1 MARRLAPI
9 AAFLIAIAP
18 WQVRAADPDPD
29 PQAQAPPTARTAPP
43 SASTADFFFGPPR
56 VWFSIRGS
64 VLIPRASGDLFTF
77 VSDQLTVDRSD
88 LRAGGFGAD
97 FGTVL
102 TPAFDFVIGFDMN
115 RNETLSEYRHFIGSN
130 DQPITQQNQLRQSGL
145 STGIRFTPGGRGH
158 RISNYAFIP
167 RRITP
172 FGGAGM
178 SVAYYSFSQQ
188 GQFVDYTDLAI
199 FTDRFTSD
207 GWSVG
212 PYLQGGA
219 DVQAWKH
226 LFITFD
232 ARYTWMRS
240 DHLDAD
246 FTGFEGIDLAG
257 FRGGTGI
264 SIVF

>member
-43 SASTADFFFGPPR
+43 STSTADFFFGPPR

-97 FGTVL
+97 VGAVL
-102 TPAFDFVIGFDMN
+102 RPTIDFVIGFDMN

-130 DQPITQQNQLRQSGL
+130 DQPITQTNQFRQSGL
-145 STGIRFTPGGRGH
+145 STGIRFMPVGRGH
-158 RISNYAFIP
+158 QISNYAFVP

-172 FGGAGM
+172 FAGAGL

-199 FTDRFTSD
+199 FSDRFTSD
-207 GWSVG
+207 GWSAG
-212 PYLQGGA
+212 PYIQGGA

-226 LFITFD
+226 LFLTFD
-232 ARYTWMRS
+232 ARYTWMHS
-240 DHLDAD
+240 GLDED

>member
-1 MARRLAPI
+1 MVRRPASI
-9 AAFLIAIAP
+9 AAFLIVAALAG
-18 WQVRAADPDPD
+18 QARASSPDPE
-29 PQAQAPPTARTAPP
+29 PSSQAQAPVRTPPP
-43 SASTADFFFGPPR
+43 SSTADFFFGPPR

-64 VLIPRASGDLFTF
+64 VLVPRASGDLFTF

-97 FGTVL
+97 VGAVL
-102 TPAFDFVIGFDMN
+102 SPTIDFVVGFDMN

-130 DQPITQQNQLRQSGL
+130 DQPITQLNQFHQSAL
-145 STGIRFTPGGRGH
+145 STGIRFMPGGRGH
-158 RISNYAFIP
+158 RISNYAFVP

-172 FGGAGM
+172 YGGAGM
-178 SVAYYSFSQQ
+178 SIAYYSFSQQ
-188 GQFVDYTDLAI
+188 GQFVDYTDLAV

-207 GWSVG
+207 GWSAG
-212 PYLQGGA
+212 PYVQAGA

-232 ARYTWMRS
+232 ARYTWMHS
-240 DHLDAD
+240 GLDED
-246 FTGFEGIDLAG
+246 FKGFEGIDLAG

>member
-1 MARRLAPI
+1 
-9 AAFLIAIAP
+9 
-18 WQVRAADPDPD
+18 
-29 PQAQAPPTARTAPP
+29 
-43 SASTADFFFGPPR
+43 
-56 VWFSIRGS
+56 
-64 VLIPRASGDLFTF
+64 
-77 VSDQLTVDRSD
+77 
-88 LRAGGFGAD
+88 
-97 FGTVL
+97 
-102 TPAFDFVIGFDMN
+102 MN

-130 DQPITQQNQLRQSGL
+130 DQPITQRNQFRQSGL
-145 STGIRFTPGGRGH
+145 STGIRFMPGGRGH
-158 RISNYAFIP
+158 RISNYAFVP

-212 PYLQGGA
+212 PYVQAGA

-232 ARYTWMRS
+232 ARYTWMHS
-240 DHLDAD
+240 GLDQD

>member
-1 MARRLAPI
+1 MVRRLASI
-9 AAFLIAIAP
+9 AVFLVVAGPA
-18 WQVRAADPDPD
+18 WQAHAAGPDPESS
-29 PQAQAPPTARTAPP
+29 AQAPGPAQMPP
-43 SASTADFFFGPPR
+43 STSTADFFFGPPR
-56 VWFSIRGS
+56 VWVGIRGS

-97 FGTVL
+97 VGAVL
-102 TPAFDFVIGFDMN
+102 THTIDVVIGFDMN

-130 DQPITQQNQLRQSGL
+130 DQPITQRNQFRQSAL
-145 STGIRFTPGGRGH
+145 STGIRFMPGGRGH
-158 RISNYAFIP
+158 RVSNYAFVP

-178 SVAYYSFSQQ
+178 SIAYYSFSQE

-199 FTDRFTSD
+199 FNDRFTSD

-212 PYLQGGA
+212 PYVHGGA
-219 DVQAWKH
+219 DIQAWKH

-232 ARYTWMRS
+232 ARYTWMHS
-240 DHLDAD
+240 ALDED
-246 FTGFEGIDLAG
+246 FTGFDGIDLAG